1 MRTYCRAEMKFIDVT
16 ALADA
21 TVTTND
27 NQGIGSVGLFA
38 EQTKQ
43 SDYGTFEL
51 NQFILDGSKSVLPDN
66 PQDIAFWNKN
76 LSKDDCTF
84 ETNPKI
90 TISFTEQHTSAA
102 ITLYFE
108 DEPPAELKLTWYTT
122 AGTKLIT
129 ETFYPDNVIYVC
141 NKQMQNYG
149 KIEIE
154 FVRTRFPKRYIKLQ
168 YILYGKYIV
177 WDKDMIQSAKVQ
189 EDIDVTSAT
198 LSVNEAD
205 IAIVDLNNDFDA
217 ENENGAWK
225 SVQKTQEFTISEYKD
240 GDMIPMGG
248 FFIND
253 FSFAKNI
260 AKFNLIDVVG
270 LLDKYTFYNGEIYE
284 NVRAGSIMEAI
295 FATAGIKKY
304 MIAEEVGNIRLS
316 GYLGIQTCRKALQ
329 QVCFACGAVAD
340 DSRSDTIKVYKPN
353 KYVKSTVG
361 TDRKFNGN
369 TKVSLEKYVS
379 GVNIEIKNYALE
391 EKTSDI
397 FKKTLPAG
405 DTKIT
410 FSSPYLPSSITAS
423 AGTLKEVKM
432 NYLIINMPAAGQCQ
446 ITGIKYA
453 NTSFSYEKSVDEIE
467 AGETENIKKYSGCTI
482 YNADLL
488 PDIADYLLS
497 YHALRKKV
505 GMKYLV
511 DLEQVGNWA
520 NINSIGGKT
529 STTLIE
535 SQTLDLS
542 GGFIA
547 TATCRGYSVVVTE
560 DVFAGTELY
569 TGTGGDVII

>member
-21 TVTTND
+21 TVTTD
-27 NQGIGSVGLFA
+27 NNQSIGSVELFA
-38 EQTKQ
+38 DQTAS

-66 PQDIAFWNKN
+66 PNNIAFWSEA
-76 LSKDDCTF
+76 LSNDSCTF

-90 TISFTEQHTSAA
+90 TITFKEQHTSAA

-108 DEPPAELKLTWYTT
+108 DERPAELKITWYTI
-122 AGTKLIT
+122 AGTKLVT
-129 ETFYPDNVIYVC
+129 ETFYPDSLIYVC
-141 NKQMQNYG
+141 NNQVQNYG

-154 FVRTRFPKRYIKLQ
+154 FVRTSFPQRYIKLQ

-177 WDKDMIQSAKVQ
+177 WDKDMIQTAKVQ

-198 LSVNEAD
+198 LSINEAD
-205 IAIVDLNNDFDA
+205 ISIVDMNNDFDA
-217 ENENGAWK
+217 ENENGSWK
-225 SVQKTQEFTISEYKD
+225 SVQKTQEVTLSEFKN
-240 GDMIPMGG
+240 GNMIPMGA

-253 FSFAKNI
+253 FSFSKNI
-260 AKFNLIDVVG
+260 AKFKLVDVVG
-270 LLDKYTFYNGEIYE
+270 LLDKYTFYEGQIYN
-284 NVRAGSIMEAI
+284 NVRAEVILIAI
-295 FATAGIKKY
+295 FTTAGIKKY
-304 MIAEEVGNIRLS
+304 TIDEEVGNILLS
-316 GYLGIQTCRKALQ
+316 GYLAIQTCRKALQ

-340 DSRSDTIKVYKPN
+340 DSRSDTIKVYKPDR
-353 KYVKSTVG
+353 YVKSTVG

-369 TKVSLEKYVS
+369 TKVSLEKYIS
-379 GVNIEIKNYALE
+379 GVNIEMKNYALE

-397 FKKTLPAG
+397 YKKTLPAG

-423 AGTLKEVKM
+423 AGTLKEVKT
-432 NYLIINMPAAGQCQ
+432 NYLVINMPDAGQCH

-453 NTSFSYEKSVDEIE
+453 NTTFSYEKRVDKIE
-467 AGETENIKKYSGCTI
+467 SGETENIKKYSGCTI
-482 YNADLL
+482 YNADIL
-488 PDIADYLLS
+488 PDIAAYLLD

-535 SQTLDLS
+535 SQTLDLT

-547 TATCRGYSVVVTE
+547 TATCRGYSIVVTE
-560 DVFAGTELY
+560 DVFAGIELY
-569 TGTGGDVII
+569 TGGDVII

>member
-1 MRTYCRAEMKFIDVT
+1 MRTYCRAEIKFIDVT

-38 EQTKQ
+38 DQTAS

-66 PQDIAFWNKN
+66 PNNIAFWSDA
-76 LSKDDCTF
+76 LSNDSCTF

-90 TISFTEQHTSAA
+90 TITFKEQHTSAA

-108 DEPPAELKLTWYTT
+108 DEPPAELKITWYTI
-122 AGTKLIT
+122 AGTKLVT
-129 ETFYPDNVIYVC
+129 ETFYPDSLIYVC
-141 NKQMQNYG
+141 NTQVQNYG

-154 FVRTRFPKRYIKLQ
+154 FVRTSFPQRYIKLQ
-168 YILYGKYIV
+168 HILYGKYIV
-177 WDKDMIQSAKVQ
+177 WDKDMIQTAKVQ
-189 EDIDVTSAT
+189 EDIDVTSAA
-198 LSVNEAD
+198 LSINEAD
-205 IAIVDLNNDFDA
+205 ISIVDMNNDFDA

-225 SVQKTQEFTISEYKD
+225 SVQKTQEITLSEFKN
-240 GDMIPMGG
+240 GNKIPMGA

-253 FSFAKNI
+253 FSFSKNI
-260 AKFNLIDVVG
+260 AKFKLVDVVG
-270 LLDKYTFYNGEIYE
+270 LLDKYTFYEGQIYN
-284 NVRAGSIMEAI
+284 NVRAEVILIAI
-295 FATAGIKKY
+295 FTTAGIKKY
-304 MIAEEVGNIRLS
+304 TIDEEVGNTLLS
-316 GYLGIQTCRKALQ
+316 GYLAIQTCRKALQ

-340 DSRSDTIKVYKPN
+340 DSRSDTIKVYKPDR
-353 KYVKSTVG
+353 YVKSTVG
-361 TDRKFNGN
+361 TERKFNGN
-369 TKVSLEKYVS
+369 TKVSLEKYIS
-379 GVNIEIKNYALE
+379 GVNIEMKNYALE

-397 FKKTLPAG
+397 YKKTLPAG

-423 AGTLKEVKM
+423 AGTLKEVKT

-453 NTSFSYEKSVDEIE
+453 NTTFSYEKSVDKIE

-535 SQTLDLS
+535 SQALDLT

-547 TATCRGYSVVVTE
+547 TATCRGYSIVVTE

-569 TGTGGDVII
+569 TGGDVII

>member
-21 TVTTND
+21 SVTTDD
-27 NQGIGSVGLFA
+27 NQGIGSVELFA
-38 EQTKQ
+38 DQTEQKG
-43 SDYGTFEL
+43 YGTFEL

-66 PQDIAFWNKN
+66 PNDIAFWSEA
-76 LSKDDCTF
+76 LSKAECTF

-90 TISFTEQHTSAA
+90 TITFKEQHTSAA

-108 DEPPAELKLTWYTT
+108 DDPPAELKITWYTI

-129 ETFYPDNVIYVC
+129 ETFYPDSLIYVC
-141 NKQMQNYG
+141 NNQVQNYG

-154 FVRTRFPKRYIKLQ
+154 FVRTSFPQRYIKLQ
-168 YILYGKYIV
+168 YILYGKYII
-177 WDKDMIQSAKVQ
+177 WDKDMIQTAKVQ

-198 LSVNEAD
+198 LSINEAD
-205 IAIVDLNNDFDA
+205 ISIVDMNNDFDT

-225 SVQKTQEFTISEYKD
+225 SVQKTQEVTLSEFNN
-240 GDMIPMGG
+240 GNMIPMGA
-248 FFIND
+248 FFIDD
-253 FSFAKNI
+253 FSFSKNI
-260 AKFNLIDVVG
+260 AKFKLIDVVG
-270 LLDKYTFYNGEIYE
+270 LLDKYTFYDGQVYN
-284 NVRAGSIMEAI
+284 NVRAEVILNAI
-295 FATAGIKKY
+295 FVTAGIKKY
-304 MIAEEVGNIRLS
+304 VIDEEVGNTLLS
-316 GYLGIQTCRKALQ
+316 GYLAIQTCRKALQ

-340 DSRSDTIKVYKPN
+340 DSRSDTIKVYKPDR
-353 KYVKSTVG
+353 YVKSTVG

-369 TKVSLEKYVS
+369 TKVSLEKYIS
-379 GVNIEIKNYALE
+379 GVNIEMKNYALE

-397 FKKTLPAG
+397 YKKTLPAG

-423 AGTLKEVKM
+423 AGTLKEVKT
-432 NYLIINMPAAGQCQ
+432 NYLIINMPDAGQCH

-453 NTSFSYEKSVDEIE
+453 NTTFSYEKRVDKIE

-482 YNADLL
+482 YNADIL
-488 PDIADYLLS
+488 PDIAAYLLG

-535 SQTLDLS
+535 SQTLDLT

-547 TATCRGYSVVVTE
+547 NATCRGYSIVVTE

-569 TGTGGDVII
+569 TGGDVLI

>member
-1 MRTYCRAEMKFIDVT
+1 MKTYCRAEMKFIDVT
-16 ALADA
+16 ALSDA
-21 TVTTND
+21 TVTTDD
-27 NQGIGSVGLFA
+27 NQSIGSVGLFA
-38 EQTKQ
+38 DQTEQAG
-43 SDYGTFEL
+43 YGTFEL

-66 PQDIAFWNKN
+66 PQDIAFWNDS
-76 LSKDDCTF
+76 LSKNDCSF
-84 ETNPKI
+84 ETNPKLTI
-90 TISFTEQHTSAA
+90 TFKEQHTSAA

-108 DEPPAELKLTWYTT
+108 DEPPAELKITWYTI

-129 ETFYPDNVIYVC
+129 ETFYPDSLIYVC
-141 NKQMQNYG
+141 NNQVQNYG

-154 FVRTRFPKRYIKLQ
+154 FVRTSFPQRYIKLQ

-177 WDKDMIQSAKVQ
+177 WDKDMIQTAKVQ

-198 LSVNEAD
+198 LSINEAD
-205 IAIVDLNNDFDA
+205 ISIVDMNNDFDA

-225 SVQKTQEFTISEYKD
+225 SVQKTQEVTLSEFKN
-240 GDMIPMGG
+240 GNMIPMGA
-248 FFIND
+248 FFIDD
-253 FSFAKNI
+253 FSFSKNI
-260 AKFNLIDVVG
+260 AKFKLIDVVG
-270 LLDKYTFYNGEIYE
+270 LLDKYTFYDGQIYS
-284 NVRAGSIMEAI
+284 NVRAEVILNAI

-304 MIAEEVGNIRLS
+304 TIDEEVGNTLLS
-316 GYLGIQTCRKALQ
+316 GYLAIQTCRKALQ

-340 DSRSDTIKVYKPN
+340 DSRSDTIKVYKPDR
-353 KYVKSTVG
+353 YVKSTVG

-369 TKVSLEKYVS
+369 TKVSLEKYIS
-379 GVNIEIKNYALE
+379 GVNIEMKNYALE

-397 FKKTLPAG
+397 YKKTLPAG

-423 AGTLKEVKM
+423 VGTLKEVKT
-432 NYLIINMPAAGQCQ
+432 NYLIINMPDAGQCH

-453 NTSFSYEKSVDEIE
+453 NTAFSYEKRVDKIE
-467 AGETENIKKYSGCTI
+467 SGETENIKKYSGCTI
-482 YNADLL
+482 YNSDLL

-511 DLEQVGNWA
+511 DLERVGNWA

-535 SQTLDLS
+535 SQTLDLT

-547 TATCRGYSVVVTE
+547 TATCSGYSIVVTE

-569 TGTGGDVII
+569 TGGDVII

>member
-21 TVTTND
+21 TITTND

-38 EQTKQ
+38 DQTAS

-51 NQFILDGSKSVLPDN
+51 NQFILDGSKSVMPDN
-66 PQDIAFWNKN
+66 PNDIAFWSEA

-90 TISFTEQHTSAA
+90 TITFKEQHMSAA

-108 DEPPAELKLTWYTT
+108 DNPPEELKITWYTI
-122 AGTKLIT
+122 AGTKLVT
-129 ETFYPDNVIYVC
+129 ETFCPNSLIYVC
-141 NKQMQNYG
+141 NTQVQNYG

-154 FVRTRFPKRYIKLQ
+154 FVRTSFPHRYIKLQ

-177 WDKDMIQSAKVQ
+177 WDKDMIQTAKVQ

-198 LSVNEAD
+198 LSINEAD
-205 IAIVDLNNDFDA
+205 ISIVDINNDFDA

-225 SVQKTQEFTISEYKD
+225 SVQKTQKVTLSEFKN
-240 GDMIPMGG
+240 GNMIPMGA
-248 FFIND
+248 FFIDD
-253 FSFAKNI
+253 FSFSKNI
-260 AKFNLIDVVG
+260 AKFKLVDVVG
-270 LLDKYTFYNGEIYE
+270 LLDKYTFYEGQVYN
-284 NVRAGSIMEAI
+284 NVRAEVILNAI
-295 FATAGIKKY
+295 FSTAGIKKY
-304 MIAEEVGNIRLS
+304 TIDEEVGNILLS
-316 GYLGIQTCRKALQ
+316 GYLAIQTCRKALQ

-340 DSRSDTIKVYKPN
+340 DSRSDTIKVYKPDR
-353 KYVKSTVG
+353 YVKSTVG

-369 TKVSLEKYVS
+369 TKVSLEKYIS
-379 GVNIEIKNYALE
+379 GVNIEMKNYALE
-391 EKTSDI
+391 EKNSDI
-397 FKKTLPAG
+397 YKKTLPAG

-423 AGTLKEVKM
+423 VGTLKEVKT
-432 NYLIINMPAAGQCQ
+432 NYLIINMPDAGQCH

-453 NTSFSYEKSVDEIE
+453 NTTFSYEKRVDKIE
-467 AGETENIKKYSGCTI
+467 SGETENIKKYSGCTI
-482 YNADLL
+482 YNADIL
-488 PDIADYLLS
+488 PDIAAYLLD

-535 SQTLDLS
+535 SQTLDLT

-547 TATCRGYSVVVTE
+547 TATCMGYSIVVTE

-569 TGTGGDVII
+569 TGGDVII

>member
-21 TVTTND
+21 SVTTDD
-27 NQGIGSVGLFA
+27 NQGIGSIELFA
-38 EQTKQ
+38 EQTEQK
-43 SDYGTFEL
+43 SYGTFEL
-51 NQFILDGSKSVLPDN
+51 NQFVLDGSKSVLTEN
-66 PQDIAFWNKN
+66 PKDIAFWNDA
-76 LSKDDCTF
+76 LSKEDCTF
-84 ETNPKI
+84 ETDPKI
-90 TISFTEQHTSAA
+90 TVTFQEQHTSAA

-108 DEPPAELKLTWYTT
+108 DEPPAELKITWYTI

-129 ETFYPDNVIYVC
+129 ETFYPDSLIYVC
-141 NKQMQNYG
+141 NNQVQNYG

-154 FVRTRFPKRYIKLQ
+154 FVRTSFPQRYIKIQ

-177 WDKDMIQSAKVQ
+177 WDKDMIQTAKVQ
-189 EDIDVTSAT
+189 EDIDVTSAS
-198 LSVNEAD
+198 LSINEAD
-205 IAIVDLNNDFDA
+205 ISIVDMNNDFDA
-217 ENENGAWK
+217 ENENGAWN
-225 SVQKTQEFTISEYKD
+225 SVQKTQEVTLSEFNN
-240 GDMIPMGG
+240 GNMIPMGA
-248 FFIND
+248 FFIDD
-253 FSFAKNI
+253 FSFSKNI
-260 AKFNLIDVVG
+260 AKFKLVDVVG
-270 LLDKYTFYNGEIYE
+270 LLDKYTFYEGQVYN
-284 NVRAGSIMEAI
+284 NVRAGVILNAI

-304 MIAEEVGNIRLS
+304 VIDEEVGNTLLS
-316 GYLGIQTCRKALQ
+316 GYLAIQTCRKALQ

-340 DSRSDTIKVYKPN
+340 DSRSDTIKVYKPDR
-353 KYVKSTVG
+353 YVKSTVG

-369 TKVSLEKYVS
+369 TKVSLEKYIS
-379 GVNIEIKNYALE
+379 GVNIEMKNYALE
-391 EKTSDI
+391 EKNSDI
-397 FKKTLPAG
+397 YKKTLPAG

-423 AGTLKEVKM
+423 AGTLKEVKT
-432 NYLIINMPAAGQCQ
+432 NYLIINMPDAGQCH

-453 NTSFSYEKSVDEIE
+453 NTTFSYEKRVDKIE

-482 YNADLL
+482 YNADIL
-488 PDIADYLLS
+488 PDIAAYLLD
-497 YHALRKKV
+497 YHSLRKKV

-535 SQTLDLS
+535 SQTLDLT

-560 DVFAGTELY
+560 NYFAGVELY
-569 TGTGGDVII
+569 TGGDVLI

>member
-1 MRTYCRAEMKFIDVT
+1 MRTYCRAEMKFVDVT

-21 TVTTND
+21 EVTTND
-27 NQGIGSVGLFA
+27 NHSIGSVGLFA
-38 EQTKQ
+38 DQTKQ

-51 NQFILDGSKSVLPDN
+51 NQFILDGSKSVLPEN
-66 PQDIAFWNKN
+66 PNDIAFWSET
-76 LSKDDCTF
+76 LSKADCTF

-90 TISFTEQHTSAA
+90 TITFKKQHTSAA

-108 DEPPAELKLTWYTT
+108 DEPPAELKITWYTV
-122 AGTKLIT
+122 AGTKLVT
-129 ETFYPDNVIYVC
+129 ETFYPDSLIYVC
-141 NKQMQNYG
+141 NNQVQNYG

-154 FVRTRFPKRYIKLQ
+154 FVRTSFPQRYIKLQ

-177 WDKDMIQSAKVQ
+177 WDKDMIQTAKVQ
-189 EDIDVTSAT
+189 EDIDVTSAS
-198 LSVNEAD
+198 LSINEAD
-205 IAIVDLNNDFDA
+205 ISIVDINDDFDA

-225 SVQKTQEFTISEYKD
+225 SVQKTQEVTLSEFKN
-240 GDMIPMGG
+240 GNMIPMGA

-253 FSFAKNI
+253 FSFSKNI
-260 AKFNLIDVVG
+260 AKFKLVDVVG
-270 LLDKYTFYNGEIYE
+270 LLDKYTFYEGQIYN
-284 NVRAGSIMEAI
+284 NVRAEVILNAI

-304 MIAEEVGNIRLS
+304 TIDEEVGNILLS
-316 GYLGIQTCRKALQ
+316 GYLAIQTCRKALQ

-340 DSRSDTIKVYKPN
+340 DSRSDTIKVYKPDR
-353 KYVKSTVG
+353 YVKSTVG

-369 TKVSLEKYVS
+369 TKVSLEKYIS
-379 GVNIEIKNYALE
+379 GVNIEMKNYALE

-397 FKKTLPAG
+397 YKKTLPAG

-423 AGTLKEVKM
+423 AGTLKEVKT
-432 NYLIINMPAAGQCQ
+432 NYLIINMPTAGQCQ

-453 NTSFSYEKSVDEIE
+453 NTTFSYEKSVDKIE
-467 AGETENIKKYSGCTI
+467 SGETENIKKYSGCTI
-482 YNADLL
+482 YNADIL
-488 PDIADYLLS
+488 PDIAAYLLD

-535 SQTLDLS
+535 SQTLDLT

-547 TATCRGYSVVVTE
+547 TATCRGYSIVVTE

-569 TGTGGDVII
+569 TGGDVLI

>member
-21 TVTTND
+21 SVTTDD
-27 NQGIGSVGLFA
+27 NQGIGSIELFA
-38 EQTKQ
+38 EQTEQK
-43 SDYGTFEL
+43 SYGTFEL
-51 NQFILDGSKSVLPDN
+51 NQFVLDGSKSVLTEN
-66 PQDIAFWNKN
+66 PKDIAFWNDA
-76 LSKDDCTF
+76 LSKEDCTF
-84 ETNPKI
+84 ETDPKI
-90 TISFTEQHTSAA
+90 TVTFQEQHTSAA

-108 DEPPAELKLTWYTT
+108 DEPPAELKITWYTI

-129 ETFYPDNVIYVC
+129 ETFYPDSLIYVC
-141 NKQMQNYG
+141 NNQVQNYG

-154 FVRTRFPKRYIKLQ
+154 FVRTSFPQRYIKLQ
-168 YILYGKYIV
+168 YILYGKYII
-177 WDKDMIQSAKVQ
+177 WDKDMIQTAKML

-198 LSVNEAD
+198 LSINEAD
-205 IAIVDLNNDFDA
+205 ISIVDMNNDFDA

-225 SVQKTQEFTISEYKD
+225 SVQKTQEVTLSEFKN
-240 GDMIPMGG
+240 GNMIPMGA

-253 FSFAKNI
+253 FSFSKNI
-260 AKFNLIDVVG
+260 AKFKLVDVVG
-270 LLDKYTFYNGEIYE
+270 LLDKYTFYEGQIYN
-284 NVRAGSIMEAI
+284 NVRAEVILNAI

-304 MIAEEVGNIRLS
+304 TIDEEVGNILLS
-316 GYLGIQTCRKALQ
+316 GYLAIQTCRKALQ

-340 DSRSDTIKVYKPN
+340 DSRSDKIKVYKPDR
-353 KYVKSTVG
+353 YVKSTVG

-369 TKVSLEKYVS
+369 TKVSLEKYIS
-379 GVNIEIKNYALE
+379 GVNIEMKNYALE
-391 EKTSDI
+391 EKNSDI
-397 FKKTLPAG
+397 YKKTLPAG

-423 AGTLKEVKM
+423 VGTLKEVKT
-432 NYLIINMPAAGQCQ
+432 NYLIINMPDAGQCQ

-453 NTSFSYEKSVDEIE
+453 NTTFSYEKRVDKIE

-482 YNADLL
+482 YNADIL
-488 PDIADYLLS
+488 PDIAAYLLD

-535 SQTLDLS
+535 SQTLDLT

-560 DVFAGTELY
+560 NYFAGVELY
-569 TGTGGDVII
+569 TGGDVLI

>member
-21 TVTTND
+21 SVTTDD
-27 NQGIGSVGLFA
+27 NQGIGSIELFA
-38 EQTKQ
+38 EQTEQK
-43 SDYGTFEL
+43 SYGTFEL
-51 NQFILDGSKSVLPDN
+51 NQFVLDGSKSVLTEN
-66 PQDIAFWNKN
+66 PKDIAFWNDA
-76 LSKDDCTF
+76 LSKEDCTF
-84 ETNPKI
+84 ETDPKI
-90 TISFTEQHTSAA
+90 TVTFQEQHTSAA

-108 DEPPAELKLTWYTT
+108 DEPPAELKITWYTI

-129 ETFYPDNVIYVC
+129 ETFYPDSLIYVC
-141 NKQMQNYG
+141 NNQVQNYG

-154 FVRTRFPKRYIKLQ
+154 FVRTSFPQRYIKLQ
-168 YILYGKYIV
+168 YILYGKYII
-177 WDKDMIQSAKVQ
+177 WDKDMIQTAKMQ

-198 LSVNEAD
+198 LSINEAD
-205 IAIVDLNNDFDA
+205 ISIVDMNNDFDA
-217 ENENGAWK
+217 ENENGAWN
-225 SVQKTQEFTISEYKD
+225 SVQKTQEVTLSEFNN
-240 GDMIPMGG
+240 GNMIPMGA
-248 FFIND
+248 FFIDD
-253 FSFAKNI
+253 FSFSKNI
-260 AKFNLIDVVG
+260 AKFKLVDVVG
-270 LLDKYTFYNGEIYE
+270 LLDKYTFYEGQVYN
-284 NVRAGSIMEAI
+284 NVRAGVILNAI

-304 MIAEEVGNIRLS
+304 VIDEEVGNTLLS
-316 GYLGIQTCRKALQ
+316 GYLAIQTCRKALQ

-340 DSRSDTIKVYKPN
+340 DSRSDTIKVYKPDR
-353 KYVKSTVG
+353 YVKSTVG

-369 TKVSLEKYVS
+369 TKVSLEKYIS
-379 GVNIEIKNYALE
+379 GVNIEMKNYALE
-391 EKTSDI
+391 EKNSDI
-397 FKKTLPAG
+397 YKKTLPAG

-423 AGTLKEVKM
+423 VGTLKEVKT
-432 NYLIINMPAAGQCQ
+432 NYLIINMPDAGQCH

-453 NTSFSYEKSVDEIE
+453 NTTFSYEKRVDKIE

-482 YNADLL
+482 YNADIL
-488 PDIADYLLS
+488 PDIAAYLLG

-535 SQTLDLS
+535 SQTLDLT

-547 TATCRGYSVVVTE
+547 TATCSGYSIVVTE

-569 TGTGGDVII
+569 TGGDVLI

>member
-21 TVTTND
+21 AVTTDD
-27 NQGIGSVGLFA
+27 NQSIGSVGLFA
-38 EQTKQ
+38 DQTKQ

-51 NQFILDGSKSVLPDN
+51 NQFILDGSKSVLPEN
-66 PQDIAFWNKN
+66 PNDIAFWSEA
-76 LSKDDCTF
+76 LSKDGCTF

-90 TISFTEQHTSAA
+90 TITFKEQHTSAA

-108 DEPPAELKLTWYTT
+108 DEFPAELKITWYTVS
-122 AGTKLIT
+122 GTKLVT
-129 ETFYPDNVIYVC
+129 ETFYPDSLIYVC
-141 NKQMQNYG
+141 NNQVQNYG

-154 FVRTRFPKRYIKLQ
+154 FVRTSFPQRYIKLQ

-177 WDKDMIQSAKVQ
+177 WDKDMIQTAKVQ
-189 EDIDVTSAT
+189 EDIDVTSAS
-198 LSVNEAD
+198 LSINEAD
-205 IAIVDLNNDFDA
+205 ISIVDINDDFDA

-225 SVQKTQEFTISEYKD
+225 SVQKTQEVTLSEFKN
-240 GDMIPMGG
+240 GNMIPMGA

-253 FSFAKNI
+253 FSFSKNI
-260 AKFNLIDVVG
+260 AKFKLVDVVG
-270 LLDKYTFYNGEIYE
+270 LLDKYTFYEGQIYN
-284 NVRAGSIMEAI
+284 NVRAEVILNAI

-304 MIAEEVGNIRLS
+304 TIDEEVGNILLS
-316 GYLGIQTCRKALQ
+316 GYLAIQTCRKALQ

-340 DSRSDTIKVYKPN
+340 DSRSDKIKVYKPER
-353 KYVKSTVG
+353 YVKSTVG

-369 TKVSLEKYVS
+369 TKVSLEKYIS
-379 GVNIEIKNYALE
+379 GVNIEMKNYALE

-397 FKKTLPAG
+397 YKKTLPTG

-423 AGTLKEVKM
+423 AGTLKEVKT
-432 NYLIINMPAAGQCQ
+432 NYLIINMTAAGQCQ

-453 NTSFSYEKSVDEIE
+453 NTTFSYEKSVDKIE

-482 YNADLL
+482 YNADIL
-488 PDIADYLLS
+488 PDIADYLLG

-505 GMKYLV
+505 EMKYLV

-535 SQTLDLS
+535 SQTLDLT

-547 TATCRGYSVVVTE
+547 TATCMGYSIVVTE

-569 TGTGGDVII
+569 TGGDVLI

>member
-21 TVTTND
+21 AVTTND
-27 NQGIGSVGLFA
+27 NQGIGSVELFSD
-38 EQTKQ
+38 QTKQ

-66 PQDIAFWNKN
+66 PNDIAFWSDV
-76 LSKDDCTF
+76 LSKDGCTF

-90 TISFTEQHTSAA
+90 TITFKEQHTSAA
-102 ITLYFE
+102 LTLYFE
-108 DEPPAELKLTWYTT
+108 DEPPAELKITWYTI
-122 AGTKLIT
+122 AGTKLVT
-129 ETFYPDNVIYVC
+129 ETFYPDSLIYVC
-141 NKQMQNYG
+141 NTQVQNYG

-154 FVRTRFPKRYIKLQ
+154 FVRTSFPQRYIKLQ

-177 WDKDMIQSAKVQ
+177 WDKDMIQTAKVQ
-189 EDIDVTSAT
+189 EDIDVTSAA
-198 LSVNEAD
+198 LSINEAD
-205 IAIVDLNNDFDA
+205 ISIVDMNDDFDA

-225 SVQKTQEFTISEYKD
+225 SVQKTQEVTLSEFKN
-240 GDMIPMGG
+240 GNMIPMGA

-253 FSFAKNI
+253 FSFSKNI
-260 AKFNLIDVVG
+260 AKFKLVDVVG
-270 LLDKYTFYNGEIYE
+270 LLDKYTFYEGQIYN
-284 NVRAGSIMEAI
+284 NVRAEVILNAI

-304 MIAEEVGNIRLS
+304 TIDEEVGNILLS
-316 GYLGIQTCRKALQ
+316 GYLAIQTCRKALQ

-340 DSRSDTIKVYKPN
+340 DSRSDTIKVYKSDR
-353 KYVKSTVG
+353 YVKSTVG

-369 TKVSLEKYVS
+369 TKVSLEKYIS

-397 FKKTLPAG
+397 YKKTLPAG

-423 AGTLKEVKM
+423 AGTLKEVKT
-432 NYLIINMPAAGQCQ
+432 NYLIINMPAAGQCH

-453 NTSFSYEKSVDEIE
+453 NTTFSYEKRVDKIE

-482 YNADLL
+482 YNADIL
-488 PDIADYLLS
+488 PDIAAYLLD

-535 SQTLDLS
+535 SQTLDLA

-547 TATCRGYSVVVTE
+547 TATCRGYSIVVTE

-569 TGTGGDVII
+569 TGGDVLI

>member
-21 TVTTND
+21 SVTTDD
-27 NQGIGSVGLFA
+27 NQGIGSIELFA
-38 EQTKQ
+38 EQTEQK
-43 SDYGTFEL
+43 SYGTFEL
-51 NQFILDGSKSVLPDN
+51 NQFVLDGSKSVLTEN
-66 PQDIAFWNKN
+66 PKDIAFWNDA
-76 LSKDDCTF
+76 LSKEDCTF
-84 ETNPKI
+84 ETDPKI
-90 TISFTEQHTSAA
+90 TVTFQEQHTSAA

-108 DEPPAELKLTWYTT
+108 DEPPAELKITWYTI

-129 ETFYPDNVIYVC
+129 ETFYPDSLIYVC
-141 NKQMQNYG
+141 NNQVQNYG

-154 FVRTRFPKRYIKLQ
+154 FVRTSFPQRYIKLQ
-168 YILYGKYIV
+168 YILYGKYII
-177 WDKDMIQSAKVQ
+177 WDKDMIQTAKMQ

-198 LSVNEAD
+198 LSINEAD
-205 IAIVDLNNDFDA
+205 ISIVDMNNDFDA
-217 ENENGAWK
+217 ENENGAWN
-225 SVQKTQEFTISEYKD
+225 SVQKTQEVTLSEFNN
-240 GDMIPMGG
+240 GNMIPMGA
-248 FFIND
+248 FFIDD
-253 FSFAKNI
+253 FSFSKNI
-260 AKFNLIDVVG
+260 AKFKLVDVVG
-270 LLDKYTFYNGEIYE
+270 LLDKYTFYEGQVYN
-284 NVRAGSIMEAI
+284 NVRAGVILNAI

-304 MIAEEVGNIRLS
+304 VIDEEVGNTLLS
-316 GYLGIQTCRKALQ
+316 GYLAIQTCRKALQ

-340 DSRSDTIKVYKPN
+340 DSRSDTIKVYKPDR
-353 KYVKSTVG
+353 YVKSTVG

-369 TKVSLEKYVS
+369 TKVSLEKYIS
-379 GVNIEIKNYALE
+379 GVNIEMKNYALE
-391 EKTSDI
+391 EKNSDI
-397 FKKTLPAG
+397 YKKTLPAG

-423 AGTLKEVKM
+423 VGTLKEVKT
-432 NYLIINMPAAGQCQ
+432 NYLIINMPDDGQCQ

-453 NTSFSYEKSVDEIE
+453 NTTFSYEKRVDKIE

-482 YNADLL
+482 YNADIL
-488 PDIADYLLS
+488 PDIAAYLLD

-535 SQTLDLS
+535 SQTLDLT

-560 DVFAGTELY
+560 NYFAGVELY
-569 TGTGGDVII
+569 TGGDVII

>member
-21 TVTTND
+21 SVTTDD
-27 NQGIGSVGLFA
+27 NQGIGSIELFA
-38 EQTKQ
+38 EQTEQK
-43 SDYGTFEL
+43 SYGTFEL
-51 NQFILDGSKSVLPDN
+51 NQFVLDGSKSVLTEN
-66 PQDIAFWNKN
+66 PKDIAFWNDA
-76 LSKDDCTF
+76 LSKEDCTF
-84 ETNPKI
+84 ETDPKI
-90 TISFTEQHTSAA
+90 TVTFQEQHTSAA

-108 DEPPAELKLTWYTT
+108 DEPPAELKITWYTID
-122 AGTKLIT
+122 GTKLIT
-129 ETFYPDNVIYVC
+129 ETFYPDSLIYVC
-141 NKQMQNYG
+141 NNQVQNYG

-154 FVRTRFPKRYIKLQ
+154 FVRTSFPQRYIKLQ
-168 YILYGKYIV
+168 YILYGKYII
-177 WDKDMIQSAKVQ
+177 WDKDMIQTAKMQ
-189 EDIDVTSAT
+189 EDIDVTSVA
-198 LSVNEAD
+198 LSINESD
-205 IAIVDLNNDFDA
+205 ISIVDMNNDFDA

-225 SVQKTQEFTISEYKD
+225 SVQKTQEVTLSEFKN
-240 GDMIPMGG
+240 GNMIPMGA

-253 FSFAKNI
+253 FSFSKNI
-260 AKFNLIDVVG
+260 AKFKLVDVVG
-270 LLDKYTFYNGEIYE
+270 LLDKYTFYEGQIYN
-284 NVRAGSIMEAI
+284 NVRAEVILNAI

-304 MIAEEVGNIRLS
+304 TIDEEVGNILLS
-316 GYLGIQTCRKALQ
+316 GYLAIQTCRKALQ

-340 DSRSDTIKVYKPN
+340 DSRSDTIKVYKPYR
-353 KYVKSTVG
+353 YVKSTVG

-369 TKVSLEKYVS
+369 TKVSLEKYIS
-379 GVNIEIKNYALE
+379 GVNIEMKNYALE

-397 FKKTLPAG
+397 YKKTLPAG

-423 AGTLKEVKM
+423 AGTLKEVKT
-432 NYLIINMPAAGQCQ
+432 NYLIINMPTAGQCQ

-453 NTSFSYEKSVDEIE
+453 NTTFSYEKRVDKIE

-482 YNADLL
+482 YNADIL
-488 PDIADYLLS
+488 PDIAAYLLD

-535 SQTLDLS
+535 SQTLDLT

-560 DVFAGTELY
+560 NYFAGVELY
-569 TGTGGDVII
+569 TGGDVLI

>member
-21 TVTTND
+21 SVTTDD
-27 NQGIGSVGLFA
+27 NQGIGSIELFA
-38 EQTKQ
+38 EQTEQK
-43 SDYGTFEL
+43 SYGTFEL
-51 NQFILDGSKSVLPDN
+51 NQFVLDGSKSVLTEN
-66 PQDIAFWNKN
+66 PKDIAFWNDA
-76 LSKDDCTF
+76 LSKEDCTF
-84 ETNPKI
+84 ETDPKI
-90 TISFTEQHTSAA
+90 TVTFQEQHTSAA

-108 DEPPAELKLTWYTT
+108 DEPPAELKITWYTI

-129 ETFYPDNVIYVC
+129 ETFYPDSLIYVC
-141 NKQMQNYG
+141 NNQVHNYG

-154 FVRTRFPKRYIKLQ
+154 FVRTSFPQRYIKLQ
-168 YILYGKYIV
+168 YILYGKYII
-177 WDKDMIQSAKVQ
+177 WDKDMIQTAKMQ
-189 EDIDVTSAT
+189 EDIDVTSAA
-198 LSVNEAD
+198 LSINEAD
-205 IAIVDLNNDFDA
+205 ISIVDMNNDFDA

-225 SVQKTQEFTISEYKD
+225 SVQKTQEVTLSEFKN
-240 GDMIPMGG
+240 GNMIPMGA

-253 FSFAKNI
+253 FSFSKNI
-260 AKFNLIDVVG
+260 AKFKLVDVVG
-270 LLDKYTFYNGEIYE
+270 LLDKYTFYEGQIYN
-284 NVRAGSIMEAI
+284 NVRAEVILNAI

-304 MIAEEVGNIRLS
+304 TIDEEVGNILLS
-316 GYLGIQTCRKALQ
+316 GYLAIQTCRKALQ

-340 DSRSDTIKVYKPN
+340 DSRSDTIKVYKPDR
-353 KYVKSTVG
+353 YVKSTVG

-369 TKVSLEKYVS
+369 TKVSIEKYIS
-379 GVNIEIKNYALE
+379 GVNIEMKNYALE

-397 FKKTLPAG
+397 YKKTLPAG

-423 AGTLKEVKM
+423 VGTLKEVKT
-432 NYLIINMPAAGQCQ
+432 NYLIINMPDAGQCQ

-453 NTSFSYEKSVDEIE
+453 NTTFSYEKHVDKIE

-482 YNADLL
+482 YNADIL
-488 PDIADYLLS
+488 PDIAAYLLD

-535 SQTLDLS
+535 SQTLDLT

-547 TATCRGYSVVVTE
+547 TATCMGYSVVVTE
-560 DVFAGTELY
+560 NYFAGVELY
-569 TGTGGDVII
+569 TGGDVLI

>member
-21 TVTTND
+21 SVTTDD
-27 NQGIGSVGLFA
+27 NQGIGSIELFA
-38 EQTKQ
+38 EQTEQK
-43 SDYGTFEL
+43 SYGTFEL
-51 NQFILDGSKSVLPDN
+51 NQFVLDGSKSVLTEN
-66 PQDIAFWNKN
+66 PKDIAFWNDA
-76 LSKDDCTF
+76 LSKEDCTF
-84 ETNPKI
+84 ETDPKI
-90 TISFTEQHTSAA
+90 TVTFQEQHTSAA

-108 DEPPAELKLTWYTT
+108 DEPPAELKITWYTI

-129 ETFYPDNVIYVC
+129 ETFYPDSLIYVC
-141 NKQMQNYG
+141 NNQVQNYG

-154 FVRTRFPKRYIKLQ
+154 FVRTSFPQRYIKLQ

-177 WDKDMIQSAKVQ
+177 CDKDMIQTAKVQ
-189 EDIDVTSAT
+189 EDIDVTSAA
-198 LSVNEAD
+198 LSINEAD
-205 IAIVDLNNDFDA
+205 ISIVDMNNDFDA

-225 SVQKTQEFTISEYKD
+225 SVQKTQEVTLSEFKN
-240 GDMIPMGG
+240 GNMIPMGA

-253 FSFAKNI
+253 FSFSKNI
-260 AKFNLIDVVG
+260 AKFKLVDVVG
-270 LLDKYTFYNGEIYE
+270 LLDKYTFYDGQVYN
-284 NVRAGSIMEAI
+284 NVRAEVILNAI

-304 MIAEEVGNIRLS
+304 TIDEEVGNILLS
-316 GYLGIQTCRKALQ
+316 GYLAIQTCRKALQ

-340 DSRSDTIKVYKPN
+340 DSRSDTIKVYKPDR
-353 KYVKSTVG
+353 YVKSTVG

-369 TKVSLEKYVS
+369 TKVSLEKYIS
-379 GVNIEIKNYALE
+379 GVNIEMKNYALE
-391 EKTSDI
+391 EKNSDI
-397 FKKTLPAG
+397 YKKTLPAG

-423 AGTLKEVKM
+423 VGTLKEVKT
-432 NYLIINMPAAGQCQ
+432 NYLIINMPDAGQCQ

-453 NTSFSYEKSVDEIE
+453 NTTFSYEKHVDKIE

-482 YNADLL
+482 YNADIL
-488 PDIADYLLS
+488 PDIAAYLLD

-535 SQTLDLS
+535 SQTLDLT

-547 TATCRGYSVVVTE
+547 TATCMGYSIVVTE

-569 TGTGGDVII
+569 TGGDVLI

>member
-38 EQTKQ
+38 EQTAL

-51 NQFILDGSKSVLPDN
+51 NQFILDGSKSVLPEN
-66 PQDIAFWNKN
+66 PNNIAFWSEA
-76 LSKDDCTF
+76 LSNDSCTF

-90 TISFTEQHTSAA
+90 TITFKEQHSSAA

-108 DEPPAELKLTWYTT
+108 DEPPAELKITWYTV
-122 AGTKLIT
+122 AGTKLVT
-129 ETFYPDNVIYVC
+129 ETFYPDSLIYVC
-141 NKQMQNYG
+141 NTQVQNYG

-154 FVRTRFPKRYIKLQ
+154 FVRTSFPQRYIKLQ

-177 WDKDMIQSAKVQ
+177 WDKDMIQTAKVQ
-189 EDIDVTSAT
+189 EDIDVTSAA
-198 LSVNEAD
+198 LSINEAD
-205 IAIVDLNNDFDA
+205 ISIVDMNNDFDA
-217 ENENGAWK
+217 ENENGAWN
-225 SVQKTQEFTISEYKD
+225 SVQKTQEVTLSEHKD
-240 GDMIPMGG
+240 GNMIPMGA
-248 FFIND
+248 FFIDD
-253 FSFAKNI
+253 FSFSKNI
-260 AKFNLIDVVG
+260 AKFKLIDVVG
-270 LLDKYTFYNGEIYE
+270 LLDKYTFYDGQVYS
-284 NVRAGSIMEAI
+284 NVRAEVILNAI

-304 MIAEEVGNIRLS
+304 TIDEEVGNILLS
-316 GYLGIQTCRKALQ
+316 GYLAIQTCRKALQ

-340 DSRSDTIKVYKPN
+340 DSRSDTIKVYKPDR
-353 KYVKSTVG
+353 YVKSTVG

-369 TKVSLEKYVS
+369 TKVSLEKYIS
-379 GVNIEIKNYALE
+379 GVNIEMKNYALE

-397 FKKTLPAG
+397 YKKTLPAG

-423 AGTLKEVKM
+423 AGTLKEVKT
-432 NYLIINMPAAGQCQ
+432 NYLIINMPDAGQCH

-453 NTSFSYEKSVDEIE
+453 NTAFSYEKRVDKIE
-467 AGETENIKKYSGCTI
+467 SGETENIKKYSGCTI
-482 YNADLL
+482 YNSDLL

-497 YHALRKKV
+497 YHTLRKKV

-511 DLEQVGNWA
+511 DLERVGNWA

-535 SQTLDLS
+535 SQTLDLT

-560 DVFAGTELY
+560 NYFVGVELY
-569 TGTGGDVII
+569 TGGDVII

>member
-27 NQGIGSVGLFA
+27 NQIIGSVGLFA
-38 EQTKQ
+38 DQKKQ

-51 NQFILDGSKSVLPDN
+51 NQFILDGSKSVLPEN
-66 PQDIAFWNKN
+66 PNDIAFWSDA
-76 LSKDDCTF
+76 LSMDDCTF

-90 TISFTEQHTSAA
+90 TITFKEQHTSAA

-108 DEPPAELKLTWYTT
+108 DEPPAELKITWYTI

-129 ETFYPDNVIYVC
+129 ETFYPDSLIYVC
-141 NKQMQNYG
+141 NNQVQNYG

-154 FVRTRFPKRYIKLQ
+154 FVKTTFPQRYIKLQ

-177 WDKDMIQSAKVQ
+177 WDKDMIQTAKVQ

-198 LSVNEAD
+198 LSINEAD
-205 IAIVDLNNDFDA
+205 ISIVDINNDFDA

-225 SVQKTQEFTISEYKD
+225 SIQKTQKVSLSEYLD
-240 GDMIPMGG
+240 GKIIPMGA
-248 FFIND
+248 FFIDD

-260 AKFNLIDVVG
+260 AKFKLIDAVG
-270 LLDKYTFYNGEIYE
+270 LLDKYTFYEGQIYN
-284 NVRAGSIMEAI
+284 NVRAEVILKAI
-295 FATAGIKKY
+295 FATAGITKY
-304 MIAEEVGNIRLS
+304 AIDKEVGNTLLS
-316 GYLGIQTCRKALQ
+316 GYLAIQTCRKALQ

-340 DSRSDTIKVYKPN
+340 DSRSDTIKVYKPDR
-353 KYVKSTVG
+353 YVKSTVG

-369 TKVSLEKYVS
+369 TKVSLEKYIS
-379 GVNIEIKNYALE
+379 GVNIEIKNYVLE

-397 FKKTLPAG
+397 YKKTLPAG

-410 FSSPYLPSSITAS
+410 LSSPYLPSSITAS
-423 AGTLKEVKM
+423 AGTLKEVKT
-432 NYLIINMPAAGQCQ
+432 NYLIINMPDAGQCQ
-446 ITGIKYA
+446 IKGIKYA
-453 NTSFSYEKSVDEIE
+453 NTAFSYEKSVDKIE
-467 AGETENIKKYSGCTI
+467 AGEAENIKKYSGCTI
-482 YNADLL
+482 YNADIL
-488 PDIADYLLS
+488 PDIAAYLLD

-520 NINSIGGKT
+520 NINSIDGKT
-529 STTLIE
+529 STTLIK
-535 SQTLDLS
+535 SQTLDLT

-547 TATCRGYSVVVTE
+547 TATCMGYSIVVTE

-569 TGTGGDVII
+569 TGGDVLI

>member
-27 NQGIGSVGLFA
+27 NQSIGSVGLFA
-38 EQTKQ
+38 NQTKQ

-66 PQDIAFWNKN
+66 PNNIAFWSEA

-90 TISFTEQHTSAA
+90 TITFKEQHTSAA

-108 DEPPAELKLTWYTT
+108 DEPPSELKITWYTI
-122 AGTKLIT
+122 AGTKLVT
-129 ETFYPDNVIYVC
+129 ETFYPDSLIYAC
-141 NKQMQNYG
+141 NNQVQNYG

-154 FVRTRFPKRYIKLQ
+154 FVKTTFPQRYIKLQ

-177 WDKDMIQSAKVQ
+177 WDKDMIQTAKVQ
-189 EDIDVTSAT
+189 EDIDVTSAS
-198 LSVNEAD
+198 LSINEAD
-205 IAIVDLNNDFDA
+205 ISIVDMNNDFDA
-217 ENENGAWK
+217 ENENGAWN
-225 SVQKTQEFTISEYKD
+225 SVQKTQEVTLSEFNN
-240 GDMIPMGG
+240 GNMIPMGA
-248 FFIND
+248 FFIDD
-253 FSFAKNI
+253 FSFSKNI
-260 AKFNLIDVVG
+260 AKFKLVDVVG
-270 LLDKYTFYNGEIYE
+270 LLDKYTFYEGQVYN
-284 NVRAGSIMEAI
+284 NVRAGVILNAI

-304 MIAEEVGNIRLS
+304 VIDEEVGNTLLS
-316 GYLGIQTCRKALQ
+316 GYLAIQTCRKALQ

-340 DSRSDTIKVYKPN
+340 DSRSDTIKVYKPDR
-353 KYVKSTVG
+353 YVKSTVG

-369 TKVSLEKYVS
+369 TKVSLEKYIS
-379 GVNIEIKNYALE
+379 GVNIEMKNYALE

-397 FKKTLPAG
+397 YKKTLPSG

-423 AGTLKEVKM
+423 AGTLKDVKT
-432 NYLIINMPAAGQCQ
+432 NYLIINMPDAGQCQ
-446 ITGIKYA
+446 IKGIKYA
-453 NTSFSYEKSVDEIE
+453 NTTFSYEKSVDKIE
-467 AGETENIKKYSGCTI
+467 SGETENIKKYSGCTI
-482 YNADLL
+482 YNADIL
-488 PDIADYLLS
+488 PDIADYLLN

-535 SQTLDLS
+535 SQTLDLT

-547 TATCRGYSVVVTE
+547 TATCRGYSIVVTE

-569 TGTGGDVII
+569 TGGDVLI

>member
-16 ALADA
+16 ALSDA
-21 TVTTND
+21 TVTTDD
-27 NQGIGSVGLFA
+27 NQSIGSIGLFQN
-38 EQTKQ
+38 QTDQ
-43 SDYGTFEL
+43 NDYGTFEL
-51 NQFILDGSKSVLPDN
+51 NQFVLDGSKDILSDN
-66 PQDIAFWNKN
+66 PADIAFWNDT
-76 LSKDDCTF
+76 LSKEDCTF

-90 TISFTEQHTSAA
+90 TVTFQEQHTSAA

-108 DEPPAELKLTWYTT
+108 DEFPAELKITWYTS
-122 AGTKLIT
+122 AGTKLVT
-129 ETFYPDNVIYVC
+129 ETFYPDSLIYVY
-141 NKQMQNYG
+141 NQQIQNYG
-149 KIEIE
+149 KVEIE
-154 FVRTRFPKRYIKLQ
+154 FVKTTFPQRYIKLQ

-177 WDKDMIQSAKVQ
+177 WDKDMIQTAKVQ

-198 LSVNEAD
+198 LSINEAD
-205 IAIVDLNNDFDA
+205 ISIVDTNNDFDA

-225 SVQKTQEFTISEYKD
+225 SVQKTQEVTLSEFKN
-240 GDMIPMGG
+240 GNMIPMGA

-253 FSFAKNI
+253 FSFSKNI
-260 AKFNLIDVVG
+260 AKFKLVDVVG
-270 LLDKYTFYNGEIYE
+270 LLDKYTFYDGQVYN
-284 NVRAGSIMEAI
+284 NVRAEVILNAI
-295 FATAGIKKY
+295 FVTAGIKKY
-304 MIAEEVGNIRLS
+304 VIDEEVGNTLLS
-316 GYLGIQTCRKALQ
+316 GYLAIQTCRKALQ

-340 DSRSDTIKVYKPN
+340 DSRSDTIKVYKPDR
-353 KYVKSTVG
+353 YVKSTVG

-369 TKVSLEKYVS
+369 TKVSLEKYIS
-379 GVNIEIKNYALE
+379 GVNIEMKNYALE

-397 FKKTLPAG
+397 YKKTLPAG

-423 AGTLKEVKM
+423 AGTLKEVKT
-432 NYLIINMPAAGQCQ
+432 NYLIINMPTAGQCQ

-453 NTSFSYEKSVDEIE
+453 NTTFSYEKRVDKIE
-467 AGETENIKKYSGCTI
+467 SGETENIKKYSGCTI
-482 YNADLL
+482 YNADIL
-488 PDIADYLLS
+488 PDIAAYLLD

-535 SQTLDLS
+535 SQTLDLT

-547 TATCRGYSVVVTE
+547 TATCMGYSIVVTE

-569 TGTGGDVII
+569 TGGDVLI

>member
-21 TVTTND
+21 AVTTDD

-38 EQTKQ
+38 DQTAS

-51 NQFILDGSKSVLPDN
+51 NQFILDGSKSVLPEN
-66 PQDIAFWNKN
+66 PNDIAFWSEA
-76 LSKDDCTF
+76 LSKDGCTF

-90 TISFTEQHTSAA
+90 TITFKEQHTSAA

-108 DEPPAELKLTWYTT
+108 DEPPAELKITWYTI

-129 ETFYPDNVIYVC
+129 ETFYPDSLIYVC
-141 NKQMQNYG
+141 NTQVQNYG

-154 FVRTRFPKRYIKLQ
+154 FVRTSFPQRYIKLQ

-177 WDKDMIQSAKVQ
+177 WDKDMIQTAKVQ
-189 EDIDVTSAT
+189 EDIDVTSAS
-198 LSVNEAD
+198 LSINEAD
-205 IAIVDLNNDFDA
+205 ISIVDINDDFDA

-225 SVQKTQEFTISEYKD
+225 SVQKTQEVTLSEFKN
-240 GDMIPMGG
+240 GNMIPMGA

-253 FSFAKNI
+253 FSFSKNI
-260 AKFNLIDVVG
+260 AKFKLVDVVG
-270 LLDKYTFYNGEIYE
+270 LLDKYTFYEGQIYN
-284 NVRAGSIMEAI
+284 NVRAEVILNAI

-304 MIAEEVGNIRLS
+304 TIDEEVGNILLS
-316 GYLGIQTCRKALQ
+316 GYLAIQTCRKALQ

-340 DSRSDTIKVYKPN
+340 DSRSDKIKVYKPDR
-353 KYVKSTVG
+353 YVKSTVG

-369 TKVSLEKYVS
+369 TKVSLEKYIS
-379 GVNIEIKNYALE
+379 GVNIEMKNYALE

-397 FKKTLPAG
+397 YKKTLPTG

-423 AGTLKEVKM
+423 AGTLKEVKT
-432 NYLIINMPAAGQCQ
+432 NYLIINMTAAGQCQ

-453 NTSFSYEKSVDEIE
+453 NTTFSYEKRVDKIE

-482 YNADLL
+482 YNADIL
-488 PDIADYLLS
+488 PDIADYLLG

-505 GMKYLV
+505 EMKYLV

-535 SQTLDLS
+535 SQTLDLT

-547 TATCRGYSVVVTE
+547 NATCMGYSIVVTE

-569 TGTGGDVII
+569 TGGDVII

>member
-21 TVTTND
+21 SVTTDD
-27 NQGIGSVGLFA
+27 NQGIGSIELFA
-38 EQTKQ
+38 EQTEQK
-43 SDYGTFEL
+43 SYGTFEL
-51 NQFILDGSKSVLPDN
+51 NQFVLDGSKSVLTEN
-66 PQDIAFWNKN
+66 PKDIAFWNDA
-76 LSKDDCTF
+76 LSKEDCTF
-84 ETNPKI
+84 ETDPKI
-90 TISFTEQHTSAA
+90 TVTFQEQHTSAA

-108 DEPPAELKLTWYTT
+108 DEPPAELKITWYTI

-129 ETFYPDNVIYVC
+129 ETFYPDSLIYVC
-141 NKQMQNYG
+141 NNQVQNYG

-154 FVRTRFPKRYIKLQ
+154 FVRTSFPQRYIKLQ

-177 WDKDMIQSAKVQ
+177 WDKDMIQTAKVQ
-189 EDIDVTSAT
+189 EDIDVTSAS
-198 LSVNEAD
+198 LSINEAD
-205 IAIVDLNNDFDA
+205 ISIVDMNNDFDA
-217 ENENGAWK
+217 ENENGAWN
-225 SVQKTQEFTISEYKD
+225 SVQKTQEVTLSEFNN
-240 GDMIPMGG
+240 GNMIPMGA
-248 FFIND
+248 FFIDD
-253 FSFAKNI
+253 FSFSKNI
-260 AKFNLIDVVG
+260 AKFKLVDVVG
-270 LLDKYTFYNGEIYE
+270 LLDKYTFYEGQVYN
-284 NVRAGSIMEAI
+284 NVRAGVILNAI

-304 MIAEEVGNIRLS
+304 VIDEEVGNTLLS
-316 GYLGIQTCRKALQ
+316 GYLAIQTCRKALQ

-340 DSRSDTIKVYKPN
+340 DSRSDTIKVYKPDR
-353 KYVKSTVG
+353 YVKSTVG

-369 TKVSLEKYVS
+369 TKVSLEKYIS
-379 GVNIEIKNYALE
+379 GVNIEMKNYALE
-391 EKTSDI
+391 EKNSDI
-397 FKKTLPAG
+397 YKKTLPAG

-423 AGTLKEVKM
+423 VGTLKEVKT
-432 NYLIINMPAAGQCQ
+432 NYLIINMPDAGQCH

-453 NTSFSYEKSVDEIE
+453 NTTFSYEKRVDKIE

-482 YNADLL
+482 YNADIL
-488 PDIADYLLS
+488 PDIAAYLLD

-535 SQTLDLS
+535 SQTLDLT

-560 DVFAGTELY
+560 NYFAGVELY
-569 TGTGGDVII
+569 TGGDVLI

>member
-1 MRTYCRAEMKFIDVT
+1 MRTYCRAEIKFIDVT

-21 TVTTND
+21 SVTTDD
-27 NQGIGSVGLFA
+27 NQGIGSIELFA
-38 EQTKQ
+38 EQTEQK
-43 SDYGTFEL
+43 SYGTFEL
-51 NQFILDGSKSVLPDN
+51 NQFVLDGSKSVLTEN
-66 PQDIAFWNKN
+66 PKDIAFWNDA
-76 LSKDDCTF
+76 LSKEDCTF
-84 ETNPKI
+84 ETDPKI
-90 TISFTEQHTSAA
+90 TVTFQEQHTSAA

-108 DEPPAELKLTWYTT
+108 DEPPAELKITWYTI

-129 ETFYPDNVIYVC
+129 ETFYPDSLIYVC
-141 NKQMQNYG
+141 NNQVQNYG

-154 FVRTRFPKRYIKLQ
+154 FVRTSFPQRYIKLQ

-177 WDKDMIQSAKVQ
+177 WDKDMIQTAKVQ
-189 EDIDVTSAT
+189 EDIDVTSAS
-198 LSVNEAD
+198 LSINEAD
-205 IAIVDLNNDFDA
+205 ISIVDMNNDFDA
-217 ENENGAWK
+217 ENENGAWN
-225 SVQKTQEFTISEYKD
+225 SVQKTQEVTLSEFNN
-240 GDMIPMGG
+240 GNMIPMGA
-248 FFIND
+248 FFIDD
-253 FSFAKNI
+253 FSFSKNI
-260 AKFNLIDVVG
+260 AKFKLVDVVG
-270 LLDKYTFYNGEIYE
+270 LLDKYTFYEGQVYN
-284 NVRAGSIMEAI
+284 NVRAGVILNAI

-304 MIAEEVGNIRLS
+304 VIDEEVGNTLLS
-316 GYLGIQTCRKALQ
+316 GYLAIQTCRKALQ

-340 DSRSDTIKVYKPN
+340 DSRSDTIKVYKPYR
-353 KYVKSTVG
+353 YVKSTVG

-369 TKVSLEKYVS
+369 TKVSLEKYIS
-379 GVNIEIKNYALE
+379 GVNIEMKNYALE
-391 EKTSDI
+391 EKNSDI
-397 FKKTLPAG
+397 YKKTLPAG

-423 AGTLKEVKM
+423 VGTLKEVKT
-432 NYLIINMPAAGQCQ
+432 NYLIINMPDAGQCH

-453 NTSFSYEKSVDEIE
+453 NTTFSYEKRVDKIE

-482 YNADLL
+482 YNADIL
-488 PDIADYLLS
+488 PDIAAYLLD

-535 SQTLDLS
+535 SQTLDLT

-560 DVFAGTELY
+560 NYFAGVELY
-569 TGTGGDVII
+569 TGGDVLI

>member
-21 TVTTND
+21 AVTTDD
-27 NQGIGSVGLFA
+27 NQRIGSVGLFA
-38 EQTKQ
+38 DQTKQ

-66 PQDIAFWNKN
+66 PSDIAFWSDA
-76 LSKDDCTF
+76 LSMDDCTF

-90 TISFTEQHTSAA
+90 TITFKEQHTSAA

-108 DEPPAELKLTWYTT
+108 DEFPAELKITWYTV
-122 AGTKLIT
+122 AGTKLVT
-129 ETFYPDNVIYVC
+129 ETFYPDSLIYVC
-141 NKQMQNYG
+141 NNQVQNYG

-154 FVRTRFPKRYIKLQ
+154 FVRTSFPQRYIKLQ

-177 WDKDMIQSAKVQ
+177 WDKDMIQTAKVQ
-189 EDIDVTSAT
+189 EDIDVTAAA
-198 LSVNEAD
+198 LSINEAD
-205 IAIVDLNNDFDA
+205 ISIVDMNNDFDA

-225 SVQKTQEFTISEYKD
+225 SVQKTQEVTLSEFKN
-240 GDMIPMGG
+240 GNMIPMGA
-248 FFIND
+248 FFIDD
-253 FSFAKNI
+253 FSFSKNI
-260 AKFNLIDVVG
+260 AKFKLVDVVG
-270 LLDKYTFYNGEIYE
+270 LLDKYTFYEGQVYN
-284 NVRAGSIMEAI
+284 NVRAGVILNAI

-304 MIAEEVGNIRLS
+304 VIDEEVGNTLLS
-316 GYLGIQTCRKALQ
+316 GYLAIQTCRKALQ

-340 DSRSDTIKVYKPN
+340 DSRSDTIKVYKPDR
-353 KYVKSTVG
+353 YVKSTVG

-369 TKVSLEKYVS
+369 TKVSLEKYIS
-379 GVNIEIKNYALE
+379 GVNIEMKNYALE
-391 EKTSDI
+391 EKNSDI
-397 FKKTLPAG
+397 YKKTLPAG

-423 AGTLKEVKM
+423 AGTLKEVKT
-432 NYLIINMPAAGQCQ
+432 NYLIINMPAAGQCH

-453 NTSFSYEKSVDEIE
+453 NTTFSYEKRVDKIE
-467 AGETENIKKYSGCTI
+467 SGETENIKKYSGCTI
-482 YNADLL
+482 YNADIL
-488 PDIADYLLS
+488 PDIADYLLG

-505 GMKYLV
+505 EMKYLV

-535 SQTLDLS
+535 SQTLDLT

-547 TATCRGYSVVVTE
+547 TATCMGYSIVVTE

-569 TGTGGDVII
+569 TGGDVLI

>member
-21 TVTTND
+21 SVTTD
-27 NQGIGSVGLFA
+27 NNQSIGSVGLFA
-38 EQTKQ
+38 DQTNQ

-51 NQFILDGSKSVLPDN
+51 NQFILDGSKSVLPEN
-66 PQDIAFWNKN
+66 PNDIAFWSEE
-76 LSKDDCTF
+76 LSKADCTF

-90 TISFTEQHTSAA
+90 TITFKEQHTSAA

-108 DEPPAELKLTWYTT
+108 DEFPAELKITWYTV
-122 AGTKLIT
+122 AGTKLVT
-129 ETFYPDNVIYVC
+129 ETFYPDSLIYVC
-141 NKQMQNYG
+141 NTQVQNYG

-154 FVRTRFPKRYIKLQ
+154 FVKTTFPQRYIKLQ

-177 WDKDMIQSAKVQ
+177 WYKDMIQTAKVQ
-189 EDIDVTSAT
+189 EEIDVTSAT
-198 LSVNEAD
+198 LSINEAD
-205 IAIVDLNNDFDA
+205 ISIVDTNNDFDA

-225 SVQKTQEFTISEYKD
+225 SIQKTQKVSLSEYLD
-240 GDMIPMGG
+240 GKIIPMGA
-248 FFIND
+248 FFIDD

-260 AKFNLIDVVG
+260 AKFKLIDAVG
-270 LLDKYTFYNGEIYE
+270 LLDKYTFYEGQIYN
-284 NVRAGSIMEAI
+284 NVRAEVILNAI
-295 FATAGIKKY
+295 FATAGITKY
-304 MIAEEVGNIRLS
+304 TIDKEVGNTLLS
-316 GYLGIQTCRKALQ
+316 GYLAIQTCRKALQ

-340 DSRSDTIKVYKPN
+340 DSRSDTIKVYKPDR
-353 KYVKSTVG
+353 YVKSTVG

-369 TKVSLEKYVS
+369 TKVSLEKYIS
-379 GVNIEIKNYALE
+379 GVNIEMKNYALE

-397 FKKTLPAG
+397 YKKTLPAG

-423 AGTLKEVKM
+423 AGTLKEVKT
-432 NYLIINMPAAGQCQ
+432 NYLIINMPDAGQCH

-453 NTSFSYEKSVDEIE
+453 NTAFSYEKRVDKIE
-467 AGETENIKKYSGCTI
+467 SGETENIKKYSGCTI
-482 YNADLL
+482 YNSDLL

-511 DLEQVGNWA
+511 DLERVGNWA

-535 SQTLDLS
+535 SQTLDLT

-560 DVFAGTELY
+560 NYFAGVELY
-569 TGTGGDVII
+569 TGGDVII

>member
-21 TVTTND
+21 TVTTDD
-27 NQGIGSVGLFA
+27 NQSIGSVELFA
-38 EQTKQ
+38 DQTKQ

-51 NQFILDGSKSVLPDN
+51 NQFILDGSKSVLPEN
-66 PQDIAFWNKN
+66 PNDIAFWSDV
-76 LSKDDCTF
+76 LSKDGCTF

-90 TISFTEQHTSAA
+90 TITFKEQHTSAA

-108 DEPPAELKLTWYTT
+108 DEPPAELKITWYTI
-122 AGTKLIT
+122 AGTKLVT
-129 ETFYPDNVIYVC
+129 ETFYPDSLIYVC
-141 NKQMQNYG
+141 NNQVQNYG

-154 FVRTRFPKRYIKLQ
+154 FVRTRFPQRYIKLQ

-177 WDKDMIQSAKVQ
+177 WDKDMIQTAKVQ

-198 LSVNEAD
+198 LSINEAD
-205 IAIVDLNNDFDA
+205 ISIVDINDDFDA

-225 SVQKTQEFTISEYKD
+225 SVQKTQEVTLSEFKN
-240 GDMIPMGG
+240 GNMIPMGA

-253 FSFAKNI
+253 FSFSKNI
-260 AKFNLIDVVG
+260 AKFKLVDVVG
-270 LLDKYTFYNGEIYE
+270 LLDKYTFYEGQIYN
-284 NVRAGSIMEAI
+284 NVRAEVILKAI
-295 FATAGIKKY
+295 FATAGITKY
-304 MIAEEVGNIRLS
+304 AIDKEVGNTLLS
-316 GYLGIQTCRKALQ
+316 GYLAIQTCRKALQ
-329 QVCFACGAVAD
+329 QICFACGAAAD
-340 DSRSDTIKVYKPN
+340 DSRSDTIKVYKPDR
-353 KYVKSTVG
+353 YVKSTVG

-369 TKVSLEKYVS
+369 TKVSLEKYIS

-391 EKTSDI
+391 EKASDI
-397 FKKTLPAG
+397 YKKTLPAG

-423 AGTLKEVKM
+423 AGTLKEVKT
-432 NYLIINMPAAGQCQ
+432 NYLIINMPTAGDCQ
-446 ITGIKYA
+446 IKGIKYA
-453 NTSFSYEKSVDEIE
+453 NTTFSYEKRMDKIE

-482 YNADLL
+482 YNADIL
-488 PDIADYLLS
+488 PDIAAYLLD

-535 SQTLDLS
+535 SQTLDLT
-542 GGFIA
+542 GGFIS
-547 TATCRGYSVVVTE
+547 TATCRGYSIVVTE

-569 TGTGGDVII
+569 TGGDVLI

>member
-1 MRTYCRAEMKFIDVT
+1 MKFIDVT
-16 ALADA
+16 ALSDA
-21 TVTTND
+21 TVTTDD
-27 NQGIGSVGLFA
+27 NQGIGSVELFA
-38 EQTKQ
+38 DQTEQK
-43 SDYGTFEL
+43 SYGTFEL
-51 NQFILDGSKSVLPDN
+51 NQFVLDGSKSVLTEN
-66 PQDIAFWNKN
+66 PKDIAFWNDA
-76 LSKDDCTF
+76 LSKEDCTF
-84 ETNPKI
+84 ETDPKI
-90 TISFTEQHTSAA
+90 TVTFQKHHTSAA

-108 DEPPAELKLTWYTT
+108 DEPPAELKITWYTI

-129 ETFYPDNVIYVC
+129 ETFYPDSLIYVC
-141 NKQMQNYG
+141 NNQVQNYG

-154 FVRTRFPKRYIKLQ
+154 FVRTSFPKRYIKLQ

-177 WDKDMIQSAKVQ
+177 LDKDMIQTAKVQ

-198 LSVNEAD
+198 LSINEAD
-205 IAIVDLNNDFDA
+205 ISIVDMNNDFDA

-225 SVQKTQEFTISEYKD
+225 SVQKTQEVTLSEFKN
-240 GDMIPMGG
+240 GNMIPMGA

-253 FSFAKNI
+253 FSFSKNI
-260 AKFNLIDVVG
+260 AKFKLVDEVG
-270 LLDKYTFYNGEIYE
+270 LLDKYTFYEGQIYN
-284 NVRAGSIMEAI
+284 NVRAEVILNAI

-304 MIAEEVGNIRLS
+304 TIDEEVGNTLLS
-316 GYLGIQTCRKALQ
+316 GYLSIQTCRKALQ

-340 DSRSDTIKVYKPN
+340 DSRSDTIKVYKPDR
-353 KYVKSTVG
+353 YVKSTVG

-369 TKVSLEKYVS
+369 TKVSLEKYIS
-379 GVNIEIKNYALE
+379 GVNIEMKNYALE

-397 FKKTLPAG
+397 YKKTLPAG

-423 AGTLKEVKM
+423 AGTLKEVKT
-432 NYLIINMPAAGQCQ
+432 NYLIINMTAAGQCQ

-453 NTSFSYEKSVDEIE
+453 NTTFSYEKSVDKIE

-482 YNADLL
+482 YNADIL
-488 PDIADYLLS
+488 PDIADYLLG

-505 GMKYLV
+505 EMKYLV

-535 SQTLDLS
+535 SQTLDLT

-547 TATCRGYSVVVTE
+547 TATCMGYSIVVTE

-569 TGTGGDVII
+569 TGGDVLI

>member
-1 MRTYCRAEMKFIDVT
+1 MKFIDVT

-21 TVTTND
+21 TVTTNN
-27 NQGIGSVGLFA
+27 NQSIGSVGLFA
-38 EQTKQ
+38 DQTKQ

-51 NQFILDGSKSVLPDN
+51 NQFILDGSKSVMPDN
-66 PQDIAFWNKN
+66 PQDIAFWNDSI
-76 LSKDDCTF
+76 SKDDCSF

-90 TISFTEQHTSAA
+90 TITFKEQHTSAA

-108 DEPPAELKLTWYTT
+108 DNPPAELKITWYTI
-122 AGTKLIT
+122 AGTKLVT
-129 ETFYPDNVIYVC
+129 ETFYPDSLIYVC
-141 NKQMQNYG
+141 NNQVQNYG

-154 FVRTRFPKRYIKLQ
+154 FVRTSFPKRYVKIQ

-177 WDKDMIQSAKVQ
+177 WDKDMIQTAKVQ

-198 LSVNEAD
+198 LSINEAD
-205 IAIVDLNNDFDA
+205 ISIVDMNNDFDA

-225 SVQKTQEFTISEYKD
+225 SVQKTQEVTLSEFKNGNMIS
-240 GDMIPMGG
+240 MGA

-253 FSFAKNI
+253 FSFSKNI
-260 AKFNLIDVVG
+260 AKFKLIDVVG
-270 LLDKYTFYNGEIYE
+270 LLDKYTFYDGQVYN
-284 NVRAGSIMEAI
+284 NVRAEVILNVI

-304 MIAEEVGNIRLS
+304 TIDEEVGNILLS
-316 GYLGIQTCRKALQ
+316 GYLAIQTCRKALQ

-340 DSRSDTIKVYKPN
+340 DSRSDTIKVYKPDR
-353 KYVKSTVG
+353 YVKSTVG

-369 TKVSLEKYVS
+369 TKVSLEKYIS
-379 GVNIEIKNYALE
+379 GVNIEMKNYALE

-397 FKKTLPAG
+397 YKKTLPSG

-423 AGTLKEVKM
+423 AGTLKDVKT
-432 NYLIINMPAAGQCQ
+432 NYLIINMPDAGQCQ
-446 ITGIKYA
+446 IKGIKYA
-453 NTSFSYEKSVDEIE
+453 NTTFSYEKSVDKIE
-467 AGETENIKKYSGCTI
+467 SGETENIKKYSGCTI
-482 YNADLL
+482 YNADIL
-488 PDIADYLLS
+488 PDIADYLLN

-535 SQTLDLS
+535 SQTLDLT

-547 TATCRGYSVVVTE
+547 TATCRGYSIVVTE

-569 TGTGGDVII
+569 TGGDVLI

>member
-1 MRTYCRAEMKFIDVT
+1 MKFIDVT

-21 TVTTND
+21 SVTTDD
-27 NQGIGSVGLFA
+27 NQGIGSIELFA
-38 EQTKQ
+38 EQTEQK
-43 SDYGTFEL
+43 SYGTFEL
-51 NQFILDGSKSVLPDN
+51 NQFVLDGSKSVLTEN
-66 PQDIAFWNKN
+66 PKDIAFWNDA
-76 LSKDDCTF
+76 LSKEDCTF
-84 ETNPKI
+84 ETDPKI
-90 TISFTEQHTSAA
+90 TVTFQEQHTSAA

-108 DEPPAELKLTWYTT
+108 DEPPAELKITWYTI

-129 ETFYPDNVIYVC
+129 ETFYPDSLIYVC
-141 NKQMQNYG
+141 NNQVQNYG

-154 FVRTRFPKRYIKLQ
+154 FVRTSFPQRYIKLQ
-168 YILYGKYIV
+168 YILYGKYII
-177 WDKDMIQSAKVQ
+177 WDKDMIQTAKMQ

-198 LSVNEAD
+198 LSINEAD
-205 IAIVDLNNDFDA
+205 ISIVDMNNDFDA
-217 ENENGAWK
+217 ENENGAWN
-225 SVQKTQEFTISEYKD
+225 SVQKTQEVTLSEFNN
-240 GDMIPMGG
+240 GNMIPMGA
-248 FFIND
+248 FFIDD
-253 FSFAKNI
+253 FSFSKNI
-260 AKFNLIDVVG
+260 AKFKLVDVVG
-270 LLDKYTFYNGEIYE
+270 LLDKYTFYEGQVYN
-284 NVRAGSIMEAI
+284 NVRAGVILNAI

-304 MIAEEVGNIRLS
+304 VIDEEVGNTLLS
-316 GYLGIQTCRKALQ
+316 GYLAIQTCRKALQ

-340 DSRSDTIKVYKPN
+340 DSRSDTIKVYKPDR
-353 KYVKSTVG
+353 YVKSTVG

-369 TKVSLEKYVS
+369 TKVSLEKYIS
-379 GVNIEIKNYALE
+379 GVNIEMKNYALE
-391 EKTSDI
+391 EKNSDI
-397 FKKTLPAG
+397 YKKTLPAG

-423 AGTLKEVKM
+423 VGTLKEVKT
-432 NYLIINMPAAGQCQ
+432 NYLIINMPDDGQCQ

-453 NTSFSYEKSVDEIE
+453 NTTFSYEKRVDKIE

-482 YNADLL
+482 YNADIL
-488 PDIADYLLS
+488 PDIAAYLLD

-535 SQTLDLS
+535 SQTLDLT

-560 DVFAGTELY
+560 NYFAGVELY
-569 TGTGGDVII
+569 TGGDVII

>member
-21 TVTTND
+21 SVTTDD
-27 NQGIGSVGLFA
+27 NQGIGSIELFA
-38 EQTKQ
+38 EQTEQK
-43 SDYGTFEL
+43 SYGTFEL
-51 NQFILDGSKSVLPDN
+51 NQFVLDGSKSVLTEN
-66 PQDIAFWNKN
+66 PKDIAFWNDA
-76 LSKDDCTF
+76 LSKEDCTF
-84 ETNPKI
+84 ETDPKI
-90 TISFTEQHTSAA
+90 TVTFQEQHTSAA

-108 DEPPAELKLTWYTT
+108 DEPPAELKITWYTI

-129 ETFYPDNVIYVC
+129 ETFYPDSLIYVC
-141 NKQMQNYG
+141 NNHVQNYG

-154 FVRTRFPKRYIKLQ
+154 FVRTSFPQRYIKLQ

-177 WDKDMIQSAKVQ
+177 WDKDMIQTAKVQ

-198 LSVNEAD
+198 LSINEAD
-205 IAIVDLNNDFDA
+205 ISIVDMNNDFDA

-225 SVQKTQEFTISEYKD
+225 SVQKTQEVTLSEFNN
-240 GDMIPMGG
+240 GNMIPMGA
-248 FFIND
+248 FFIDD
-253 FSFAKNI
+253 FSFSKNI
-260 AKFNLIDVVG
+260 AKFKLIDVVG
-270 LLDKYTFYNGEIYE
+270 LLDKYTFYDGQVYN
-284 NVRAGSIMEAI
+284 NVRAEVILNAI
-295 FATAGIKKY
+295 FVTAGIKKY
-304 MIAEEVGNIRLS
+304 VIDEEVGNILLS
-316 GYLGIQTCRKALQ
+316 GYLAIQTCRKALQ

-340 DSRSDTIKVYKPN
+340 DSRSDTIKVYKPDR
-353 KYVKSTVG
+353 YVKSTVG

-369 TKVSLEKYVS
+369 TKVSLEKYIS
-379 GVNIEIKNYALE
+379 GVNIEMKNYALE

-397 FKKTLPAG
+397 YKKTLPAG
-405 DTKIT
+405 DTKII

-423 AGTLKEVKM
+423 VGTLKEVKT
-432 NYLIINMPAAGQCQ
+432 NYLIINMPDAGQCH

-453 NTSFSYEKSVDEIE
+453 NTTFSYEKHVDKIE

-482 YNADLL
+482 YNADIL
-488 PDIADYLLS
+488 PDIAAYLLD

-560 DVFAGTELY
+560 NYFAGVELY
-569 TGTGGDVII
+569 TGGDVLI

>member
-21 TVTTND
+21 TVTTNN
-27 NQGIGSVGLFA
+27 NQGIGSIGLFA
-38 EQTKQ
+38 DQTAS

-51 NQFILDGSKSVLPDN
+51 NQFILDGSKSVMPDN
-66 PQDIAFWNKN
+66 PNDIAFWSEA

-90 TISFTEQHTSAA
+90 TITFKEQHTSAA

-108 DEPPAELKLTWYTT
+108 DEPPAELKITWYMI
-122 AGTKLIT
+122 AGTKLVT
-129 ETFYPDNVIYVC
+129 ETFYPDSLIYAC
-141 NKQMQNYG
+141 NTQVQNYG

-154 FVRTRFPKRYIKLQ
+154 FVKTTFPQRYIKIQ

-177 WDKDMIQSAKVQ
+177 WDKDMIQTAKVQ

-198 LSVNEAD
+198 LSINEAD
-205 IAIVDLNNDFDA
+205 ISIVDMNNDFDS

-225 SVQKTQEFTISEYKD
+225 SVQKTQEVTLSEFKN
-240 GDMIPMGG
+240 GNMIPMGA

-253 FSFAKNI
+253 FSFSKNI
-260 AKFNLIDVVG
+260 AKFKLVDLVG
-270 LLDKYTFYNGEIYE
+270 LLDKYTFYEGQVYN
-284 NVRAGSIMEAI
+284 NVRAEVILNAI
-295 FATAGIKKY
+295 FSTAGIKKY
-304 MIAEEVGNIRLS
+304 TIDEEVGNILLS
-316 GYLGIQTCRKALQ
+316 GYLAIQTCRKALQ

-340 DSRSDTIKVYKPN
+340 DSRSDTINVYKPDR
-353 KYVKSTVG
+353 YVKSTVG

-369 TKVSLEKYVS
+369 TKVSLEKYIS
-379 GVNIEIKNYALE
+379 GVNIEMKNYALE
-391 EKTSDI
+391 EKTLDI
-397 FKKTLPAG
+397 YKKTLPAG

-423 AGTLKEVKM
+423 SGTLKEVKT

-453 NTSFSYEKSVDEIE
+453 NTTFSYEKRVDKIE

-535 SQTLDLS
+535 SHTLDLT

-547 TATCRGYSVVVTE
+547 TATCRGYSIVVTE

-569 TGTGGDVII
+569 TGGDVLI

>member
-16 ALADA
+16 ALSDA
-21 TVTTND
+21 TVTTDD
-27 NQGIGSVGLFA
+27 NQGIGSVELFA
-38 EQTKQ
+38 DQTEQEG
-43 SDYGTFEL
+43 YGTFEL

-66 PQDIAFWNKN
+66 PNDIAFWSEA
-76 LSKDDCTF
+76 LSKADCTF

-90 TISFTEQHTSAA
+90 TITFKEQHTSAA

-108 DEPPAELKLTWYTT
+108 DEPPAELKITWYTI

-129 ETFYPDNVIYVC
+129 ETFYPDSLIYVC
-141 NKQMQNYG
+141 NQQIQNYG
-149 KIEIE
+149 KVEIE
-154 FVRTRFPKRYIKLQ
+154 FVKTTFPQRYIKLQ

-177 WDKDMIQSAKVQ
+177 WDKDMIQTAKVQ

-198 LSVNEAD
+198 LSINEAD
-205 IAIVDLNNDFDA
+205 ISIVDMNNDFDA

-225 SVQKTQEFTISEYKD
+225 SVQKTQEVSLSEYLD
-240 GDMIPMGG
+240 GKIIPMGS
-248 FFIND
+248 FFIDD

-260 AKFNLIDVVG
+260 AKFKLIDAIG
-270 LLDKYTFYNGEIYE
+270 LLDKYTFYEGQIY
-284 NVRAGSIMEAI
+284 NSVRAEVILKAI
-295 FATAGIKKY
+295 FATAGITKY
-304 MIAEEVGNIRLS
+304 AIDKEVGNTLLS
-316 GYLGIQTCRKALQ
+316 GYLAIQTCRKALQ
-329 QVCFACGAVAD
+329 QICFACGAVAD
-340 DSRSDTIKVYKPN
+340 DSRSDTIKVYKPDR
-353 KYVKSTVG
+353 YVKSTVG

-369 TKVSLEKYVS
+369 TKVSIEKYIS
-379 GVNIEIKNYALE
+379 GVNIEIKNYVLE
-391 EKTSDI
+391 DKTSDI
-397 FKKTLPAG
+397 YKKTLPAG

-423 AGTLKEVKM
+423 SGTLKEVKT
-432 NYLIINMPAAGQCQ
+432 NYLIINMPTAVDCQ
-446 ITGIKYA
+446 IKGIKYA
-453 NTSFSYEKSVDEIE
+453 NTTFSYEKRMDKIE

-482 YNADLL
+482 YNADIL
-488 PDIADYLLS
+488 PDIAAYLLD

-535 SQTLDLS
+535 SQTLDLA

-547 TATCRGYSVVVTE
+547 TATCRGYSIVVTE

-569 TGTGGDVII
+569 TGGDVLI

>member
-21 TVTTND
+21 SVTTDD
-27 NQGIGSVGLFA
+27 NQGIGSIELFA
-38 EQTKQ
+38 EQTEQK
-43 SDYGTFEL
+43 SYGTFEL
-51 NQFILDGSKSVLPDN
+51 NQFVLDGSKSVLTEN
-66 PQDIAFWNKN
+66 PKDIAFWNDA
-76 LSKDDCTF
+76 LSKEDCTF
-84 ETNPKI
+84 ETDPKI
-90 TISFTEQHTSAA
+90 TVTFQEQHTSAA

-108 DEPPAELKLTWYTT
+108 DEPPAELKITWYTI

-129 ETFYPDNVIYVC
+129 ETFYPDSLIYVC
-141 NKQMQNYG
+141 NNHVQNYG

-154 FVRTRFPKRYIKLQ
+154 FVRTSFPQRYIKLQ

-177 WDKDMIQSAKVQ
+177 LDKDMIQTAKVQ

-198 LSVNEAD
+198 LSINEAD
-205 IAIVDLNNDFDA
+205 ISIVDMNNDFDA

-225 SVQKTQEFTISEYKD
+225 SVQKTQEVTLSEFNN
-240 GDMIPMGG
+240 GNMIPMGA
-248 FFIND
+248 FFIDD
-253 FSFAKNI
+253 FSFSKNI
-260 AKFNLIDVVG
+260 AKFKLVDVVG
-270 LLDKYTFYNGEIYE
+270 LLDKYTFYEGQVYN
-284 NVRAGSIMEAI
+284 NVRAGVILNAI

-304 MIAEEVGNIRLS
+304 VIDEEVGNTLLS
-316 GYLGIQTCRKALQ
+316 GYLAIQTCRKALQ

-340 DSRSDTIKVYKPN
+340 DSRSDTIKVYKPDR
-353 KYVKSTVG
+353 YVKSTVG

-369 TKVSLEKYVS
+369 TKVSLEKYIS
-379 GVNIEIKNYALE
+379 GVNIEMKNYALE
-391 EKTSDI
+391 EKNSDI
-397 FKKTLPAG
+397 YKKTLLAG

-423 AGTLKEVKM
+423 AGTLKEVKT
-432 NYLIINMPAAGQCQ
+432 NYLIINMPTAGQCH

-453 NTSFSYEKSVDEIE
+453 NTTFSYEKHVDKFE

-482 YNADLL
+482 YNADIL
-488 PDIADYLLS
+488 PDIAAYLLD

-505 GMKYLV
+505 GMKYLI

-535 SQTLDLS
+535 SQTLDLT

-560 DVFAGTELY
+560 NYFAGVELY
-569 TGTGGDVII
+569 TGGDVLI

>member
-38 EQTKQ
+38 DQTKQ
-43 SDYGTFEL
+43 FDYGTFEL

-66 PQDIAFWNKN
+66 PNNIAFWSEE

-90 TISFTEQHTSAA
+90 TITFKEQHTSTA

-108 DEPPAELKLTWYTT
+108 DEPPAELKITWYTIS
-122 AGTKLIT
+122 GTKLVT
-129 ETFYPDNVIYVC
+129 ETFYPDSLIYVC
-141 NKQMQNYG
+141 NTQVQNYG

-154 FVRTRFPKRYIKLQ
+154 FVRTSFPERYIKLQ

-177 WDKDMIQSAKVQ
+177 WDKDMIQTAKLQ

-198 LSVNEAD
+198 LSINEAD
-205 IAIVDLNNDFDA
+205 ISIVDMNNDFDA
-217 ENENGAWK
+217 ENENGSWK
-225 SVQKTQEFTISEYKD
+225 SVQKTQEVTLSEFKN
-240 GDMIPMGG
+240 GNMIPMGA
-248 FFIND
+248 FFIDD
-253 FSFAKNI
+253 FSFSKNI
-260 AKFNLIDVVG
+260 AKFKLVDVVG
-270 LLDKYTFYNGEIYE
+270 LLDKYTFYEGQVYN
-284 NVRAGSIMEAI
+284 NVRAEVILNAI

-304 MIAEEVGNIRLS
+304 TIDEEVGNILLS
-316 GYLGIQTCRKALQ
+316 GYLAIQTCRKALQ

-340 DSRSDTIKVYKPN
+340 DSRSDTIKVYKPDR
-353 KYVKSTVG
+353 YVKSTVG

-369 TKVSLEKYVS
+369 TKVSLEKYIS
-379 GVNIEIKNYALE
+379 GVNIEMKNYALE
-391 EKTSDI
+391 DKTSDI
-397 FKKTLPAG
+397 YKKTLPAG

-410 FSSPYLPSSITAS
+410 FSSPYLPASITAS
-423 AGTLKEVKM
+423 AGTLKEVKT

-453 NTSFSYEKSVDEIE
+453 NTTFSYEKCVDKIE

-482 YNADLL
+482 YNADIL
-488 PDIADYLLS
+488 PDIAAYLLD

-535 SQTLDLS
+535 SQTLDLT

-547 TATCRGYSVVVTE
+547 TATCRGYSIVVTE

-569 TGTGGDVII
+569 TGGDVII

>member
-21 TVTTND
+21 SVTTDD
-27 NQGIGSVGLFA
+27 NQGIGSIELFA
-38 EQTKQ
+38 EQTEQK
-43 SDYGTFEL
+43 SYGTFEL
-51 NQFILDGSKSVLPDN
+51 NQFVLDGSKSVLTEN
-66 PQDIAFWNKN
+66 PKDIAFWNDA
-76 LSKDDCTF
+76 LSKEDCTF
-84 ETNPKI
+84 ETDPKI
-90 TISFTEQHTSAA
+90 TVTFQEQHTSAA

-108 DEPPAELKLTWYTT
+108 DEPPAELKITWYTI

-129 ETFYPDNVIYVC
+129 ETFYPDSLIYVC
-141 NKQMQNYG
+141 NNQVQNYG

-154 FVRTRFPKRYIKLQ
+154 FVRTSFPQRYIKIQ

-177 WDKDMIQSAKVQ
+177 WDKDMIQTAKVQ

-198 LSVNEAD
+198 LSINEAD
-205 IAIVDLNNDFDA
+205 ISIVDTNNDFDA

-225 SVQKTQEFTISEYKD
+225 SVQKTQEVSLSEYLD
-240 GDMIPMGG
+240 GKIIPMGA
-248 FFIND
+248 FFIDD

-260 AKFNLIDVVG
+260 AKFKLIDSIG
-270 LLDKYTFYNGEIYE
+270 LLDKYTFYEGQIY
-284 NVRAGSIMEAI
+284 NSVRAEVILKAI
-295 FATAGIKKY
+295 FATAGITKY
-304 MIAEEVGNIRLS
+304 AIDKEVGNTLLS
-316 GYLGIQTCRKALQ
+316 GYLAIQTCRKALQ
-329 QVCFACGAVAD
+329 QICFACGAVAD
-340 DSRSDTIKVYKPN
+340 DSRSDTIKVYKPDR
-353 KYVKSTVG
+353 YVKSTVG

-369 TKVSLEKYVS
+369 TKVSIEKYIS
-379 GVNIEIKNYALE
+379 GVNIEIKNYVLE
-391 EKTSDI
+391 DKTSDI
-397 FKKTLPAG
+397 YKKTLPAG

-423 AGTLKEVKM
+423 SGTLKEVKT
-432 NYLIINMPAAGQCQ
+432 NYLIINMPTAVDCQ
-446 ITGIKYA
+446 IKGIKYA
-453 NTSFSYEKSVDEIE
+453 NTTFSYEKRMDKIE

-482 YNADLL
+482 YNADIL
-488 PDIADYLLS
+488 PDIAAYLLD

-535 SQTLDLS
+535 SQTLDLA

-547 TATCRGYSVVVTE
+547 TATCRGYSIVVTE

-569 TGTGGDVII
+569 TGGDVLI

>member
-21 TVTTND
+21 AVTTDD
-27 NQGIGSVGLFA
+27 NQSIGSVGLFA
-38 EQTKQ
+38 DQTKQ

-51 NQFILDGSKSVLPDN
+51 NQFILDGSKSVMPDN
-66 PQDIAFWNKN
+66 PNNIAFWSEA

-90 TISFTEQHTSAA
+90 TITFKEQHTSAA

-108 DEPPAELKLTWYTT
+108 DKPPAELKITWYTI
-122 AGTKLIT
+122 AGTKLVT
-129 ETFYPDNVIYVC
+129 ETFYPDSLIYVC
-141 NKQMQNYG
+141 NNQVQNYG

-154 FVRTRFPKRYIKLQ
+154 FVRTSFPQRYIKLQ

-177 WDKDMIQSAKVQ
+177 WDKDMIKTAKVQ

-198 LSVNEAD
+198 LSINEAD
-205 IAIVDLNNDFDA
+205 ISIVDINNDFDA

-225 SVQKTQEFTISEYKD
+225 SVQKTQEVTLSEFKN
-240 GDMIPMGG
+240 GNMIPMGA
-248 FFIND
+248 FFIDD
-253 FSFAKNI
+253 FSFSKNI
-260 AKFNLIDVVG
+260 AKFKLIDVVG
-270 LLDKYTFYNGEIYE
+270 LLDKYTFYDGQIYS
-284 NVRAGSIMEAI
+284 NVRAEVILNAI

-304 MIAEEVGNIRLS
+304 TIDEEVGNILLS
-316 GYLGIQTCRKALQ
+316 GYLAIQTCRKALQ

-340 DSRSDTIKVYKPN
+340 DSRSDTIKVYKPDR
-353 KYVKSTVG
+353 YVKSTVG

-369 TKVSLEKYVS
+369 TKVSLEKYIS
-379 GVNIEIKNYALE
+379 GVNIEMKNYALE

-397 FKKTLPAG
+397 YKKTLPAG

-410 FSSPYLPSSITAS
+410 FSTPYLPSSITAS
-423 AGTLKEVKM
+423 AGTLKEVKT
-432 NYLIINMPAAGQCQ
+432 NYLIINMPAAGQCR

-453 NTSFSYEKSVDEIE
+453 NTTFSYEKRVDKIE
-467 AGETENIKKYSGCTI
+467 SGETENIKKYSGCTI
-482 YNADLL
+482 YNADIL
-488 PDIADYLLS
+488 PDIAAYLLD

-535 SQTLDLS
+535 SQTLDLT

-547 TATCRGYSVVVTE
+547 TATCRGYSIVVTE

-569 TGTGGDVII
+569 TGGDVLI